1 MRSRKSRLALA
12 ALTFGVLAVPASANA
27 ATLSITG
34 DDGVPQAL
42 SGQTIRN
49 MSPQLAVGINGTT
62 ERSYTVQVI
71 GPNGD
76 LGRLGDLPELADA
89 AHRQLPGQRRLHR
102 LRRDLHDAALHRHA
116 DDGSLTFAIG
126 AGVAIATDPNTPL
139 LTRQPGE
146 FATIEHRLPVTGN
159 PGADT
164 YDVLYSG
171 NPALAPDGGLVGP
184 SQNAYVDAATATVPI
199 RFSEPGSYS
208 VVARARVYGGAA
220 TPWTAP
226 LALRVYAP
234 FDFSTSSFPDSRGP
248 SYRLRVRLREEDTRG
263 RVRISV
269 AKRWSGNAKYRTL
282 GTVRIRGRVLHEA
295 LHALEPR
302 HVPHPV
308 PVPGLVD
315 HGARHGRGEGP
326 HPQDR
331 AVLVGRHGRP
341 RADLRAGDAEG
352 PAGSLR
358 PAPTRSLGPRADRRV
373 LREERRELLDV
384 VRPVRL
390 LVVDAVAGA
399 RDADD
404 RDVRV
409 RRLHPLLVLGLEG
422 RLDARG
428 EHAGRARR
436 PVHRRRSRPSVLLSA
451 ALVRTSGS
459 MTRCACARA
468 SMPSAIMRSPI
479 VMPSPIGAAASRAA
493 AASSSSPSSRIAI
506 ALSRMTGN
514 MAAAGLFACSAGSPM

>member
-12 ALTFGVLAVPASANA
+12 ALTFGALAVPASANA

-71 GPNGD
+71 GPNG
-76 LGRLGDLPELADA
+76 LSAASATVPQLADA
-89 AHRQLPGQRRLHR
+89 AHGQLPGQRRLHG
-102 LRRDLHDAALHRHA
+102 LRRDLHDAAAAPTRRRP
-116 DDGSLTFAIG
+116 GSLTFAIG
-126 AGVAIATDPNTPL
+126 AGVAIASDPNTPL

-282 GTVRIRGRVLHEA
+282 GTVRIRDGVLHEA

-326 HPQDR
+326 HPPDR

-341 RADLRAGDAEG
+341 RADLREVTRRG
-352 PAGSLR
+352 R
-358 PAPTRSLGPRADRRV
+358 PDRSGRPR
-373 LREERRELLDV
+373 
-384 VRPVRL
+384 
-390 LVVDAVAGA
+390 
-399 RDADD
+399 
-404 RDVRV
+404 
-409 RRLHPLLVLGLEG
+409 
-422 RLDARG
+422 
-428 EHAGRARR
+428 RAR
-436 PVHRRRSRPSVLLSA
+436 
-451 ALVRTSGS
+451 
-459 MTRCACARA
+459 
-468 SMPSAIMRSPI
+468 
-479 VMPSPIGAAASRAA
+479 
-493 AASSSSPSSRIAI
+493 
-506 ALSRMTGN
+506 
-514 MAAAGLFACSAGSPM
+514 